1 MPTKT
6 VRLYLLVDLR
16 ILTYGTVLRWLNAQV
31 ETLESYSHR
40 GVQDRQLNF
49 GIVRNR
55 KAIGTNNLKTTRIV
69 EYESDYYETYFF
81 TALLLSVVMKR

>member
-16 ILTYGTVLRWLNAQV
+16 ILTYGTVLHWLNAQV
-31 ETLESYSHR
+31 QVESYSHR

-69 EYESDYYETYFF
+69 EYESDYYKTYFF

>member
-31 ETLESYSHR
+31 ESYSHR

-69 EYESDYYETYFF
+69 ECESDYYKTYFF
-81 TALLLSVVMKR
+81 TALLLSVVMKC